1 MSFALSLVCIRSMNR
16 GNKGYRRFSAIQL
29 NKGGKFLKKLWCCI
43 DGGGGGGGGGGGR
56 YYKEVWFYQ
65 LS

>member
-43 DGGGGGGGGGGGR
+43 HGGGGWGR
-56 YYKEVWFYQ
+56 EVLQ
-65 LS
+65 GSLVLSPELAM

>member
-43 DGGGGGGGGGGGR
+43 DGGGGVGEGGITRKFG
-56 YYKEVWFYQ
+56 FIN
-65 LS
+65 

>member
-43 DGGGGGGGGGGGR
+43 DGGGVGVGEGGITRKFG
-56 YYKEVWFYQ
+56 FIN
-65 LS
+65 